1 MECLFFCDSGVH
13 YHKRTDSLRPTALLS
28 SNRLFNMETLELNIE
43 TPEPILWDPISVLQP
58 EFDSLFD
65 LSWTSYPETDFQLGD
80 GITTQTNFANSV
92 SFSPNTSMSGNEFI
106 PKAMQSWTLPD
117 STSAYSRDL
126 DHCSSVTRN
135 SEGSTSFGNRLELDR
150 NSTTDLAMTPE
161 KDNVMPDLEEDS
173 EDSEDWAGVNSD
185 LPSPPLP
192 FSYKPDDDR
201 HAHNTSET
209 CTDKKKRP
217 PLSMRKEKQQRT
229 TRGNKK
235 QHNTVEQK
243 YRHTINSKLAE
254 LDHWLS
260 DYQSESGTTRPV
272 ASKQRT
278 KGAILTDAFRHLQH
292 LDRCKEKLEKEK
304 GEFKSQNAKLEVER
318 KEHKVQILKLK
329 QSLLV
334 RSKQLEIA
342 HIR

>member
-1 MECLFFCDSGVH
+1 M
-13 YHKRTDSLRPTALLS
+13 
-28 SNRLFNMETLELNIE
+28 E

-65 LSWTSYPETDFQLGD
+65 LSWTSCPETDFQLGD

-126 DHCSSVTRN
+126 HHCSSVTRN

-150 NSTTDLAMTPE
+150 NSTTDLAMTQE

-192 FSYKPDDDR
+192 FSYKHDDDR
-201 HAHNTSET
+201 HAHNTSDT

-243 YRHTINSKLAE
+243 YRRTINSKLAE

-260 DYQSESGTTRPV
+260 DYQSESGTSEYFSFLTTQRCYHYYLMNPTNIKIARPV